1 MEASRLY
8 PFCLNSRRWITTF
21 FFMTLPETCVKK
33 IDHKAVDCE
42 MEECCYFEYREMTLH
57 LFGKILVADKVLG
70 RGRFIFSKEEWEN
83 MG

>member
-1 MEASRLY
+1 
-8 PFCLNSRRWITTF
+8 
-21 FFMTLPETCVKK
+21 MTLPETCVKK